1 MLTTMLPPSSSIVGL
16 TFWPTVRHC
25 LPEGWKKKWKSF
37 TKLQKGVDCW
47 CQNLGAALR
56 YIQLVFYSYFKICHS
71 TIEVDFWQSVAV
83 RCSKKGRRFLEIFI
97 ELEDQLFPRYEKRF
111 SYEGGGVNPLVRG
124 GLRSGGQV
132 PGGLGSGGQV
142 SSIRG
147 GALGSKLSPSPPPS
161 CEDGESSNSMAEQ
174 EP

>member
-16 TFWPTVRHC
+16 NFWLTVRHC
-25 LPEGWKKKWKSF
+25 LPEGWKKWKYF
-37 TKLQKGVDCW
+37 TKLQRGVDCW
-47 CQNLGAALR
+47 YQNLGAALG
-56 YIQLVFYSYFKICHS
+56 YIQLVFYSYFQICHS
-71 TIEVDFWQSVAV
+71 TIEVYFCQSVAV
-83 RCSKKGRRFLEIFI
+83 HCSKKGRRFWEIFI

-124 GLRSGGQV
+124 GLESDGKVSGGLV
-132 PGGLGSGGQV
+132 SG
-142 SSIRG
+142 IRG

-161 CEDGESSNSMAEQ
+161 SCEGGESSNSMAEQ

>member
-1 MLTTMLPPSSSIVGL
+1 MLPCALFSWFSIL
-16 TFWPTVRHC
+16 TF
-25 LPEGWKKKWKSF
+25 
-37 TKLQKGVDCW
+37 
-47 CQNLGAALR
+47 
-56 YIQLVFYSYFKICHS
+56 YSILTF
-71 TIEVDFWQSVAV
+71 TIEVDVCQSVAV
-83 RCSKKGRRFLEIFI
+83 HCSKKGRRFLEIFI

-124 GLRSGGQV
+124 GLESDGKVSSGLV
-132 PGGLGSGGQV
+132 SVGQV

-147 GALGSKLSPSPPPS
+147 GALGSKLSPSPPTSS